1 MTIWMI
7 RSLILK
13 IKKKHVINDVL
24 LGNGEHVLIDVNI
37 IGSPLIAYNITG
49 NQHDVLIVPL
59 SYYFTDRRIEIF
71 NEAKKEIST
80 DPSARS
86 KKETMFL
93 KDFDPSNYVAGGI
106 GMYDLQLGEWVD
118 GTFRFDNLKS

>member
-1 MTIWMI
+1 MI
-7 RSLILK
+7 KSLILK
-13 IKKKHVINDVL
+13 IKKDVINGVL

-71 NEAKKEIST
+71 NEAKKKIST

-86 KKETMFL
+86 KNG
-93 KDFDPSNYVAGGI
+93 NYFS
-106 GMYDLQLGEWVD
+106 Q
-118 GTFRFDNLKS
+118 RF